1 LPVFSLAIGTFGYA
15 KPIANIA
22 NDLRAIGIFGNGKTN
37 CQYCQWS
44 DRPTARPPDRP
55 INRATRHA
63 PPGMDRYADQISQS
77 FCLLDR
83 FCFWL
88 FAGEAPPRADGLAGR
103 SRWAHKK
110 FFYF

>member
-1 LPVFSLAIGTFGYA
+1 LPVFSLAIGNLGYS

-22 NDLRAIGIFGNGKTN
+22 NDLRAIGNLGNGKTN

-44 DRPTARPPDRP
+44 TSRRP

-63 PPGMDRYADQISQS
+63 PPGMDRYANQISQS

-103 SRWAHKK
+103 SRWVHKK
-110 FFYF
+110 FFLFLTA